1 MSKRE
6 KFVLGVFIAT
16 VVLWFSRSL
25 WSSCILNMDDSTV
38 ALLSALVLFVVRIN
52 GRRLLTW
59 DDVATIP
66 WGVLILI
73 GGSLAIASIFTVIGL
88 NRSIAS
94 VISVDLGSDILML
107 VFIMTLTILMTELR
121 VTLQ

>member
-94 VISVDLGSDILML
+94 VILVDLGSDILML

>member
-73 GGSLAIASIFTVIGL
+73 GGSLAIASTFTVIGL

-107 VFIMTLTILMTELR
+107 VFIMTHYINDRAYE
-121 VTLQ
+121 